1 MQFSFKLHDSKSLE
15 RGRLCLNLIPLT
27 TALIFLRESVTYF
40 IRIVPVFVILTASIL
55 MNENAS
61 ERLLQIRY

>member
-15 RGRLCLNLIPLT
+15 RGRLCLNLIPL
-27 TALIFLRESVTYF
+27 LIFLRESVTYF